1 MNEKRKRN
9 PRRWVTALC
18 AAALCLLGALP
29 ASGQDPTT
37 YEVTRTA
44 RSNTEFQFTMPANN
58 VEVTVEYVDAGV
70 KITNGE
76 TTLYYETLADA
87 VADCAENDVITLLAD
102 QTLTTG
108 ITISKNVSLDLNG
121 KTINKGGDAEDLVG
135 LNVTSALTIT
145 GSGTISG
152 FATAISNNGTL
163 TLSATPTFSDNTVD
177 IALAANKV
185 ITIGA
190 ALTQPT
196 NPIKVSVTSDMPYNA
211 ISGWTQMGATADPAS
226 YFASTT
232 EGVTI
237 RKVEISD
244 DVYDAQFVTYKE
256 LAEDTKPTNTATA
269 PTGQGTRT
277 ANPADEVW
285 VGDVLTAAT
294 TAQPQDEEGDITW
307 QWYRVGADNNETLI
321 EGATSKTYT
330 VTTGDLGYKLVA
342 KATQPKDIAGI
353 GHPAT
358 DIVVASEATATVVK
372 KDNFGTLTDAAY
384 TLYDTDKVDYVK
396 VELTNALTGVE
407 YIVVADGVTPSER
420 HWSQA
425 VTPESDGNFAI
436 SQYVSVT
443 DDTPSMVDM
452 KPSTAYDLYYR
463 LIETDD
469 TKHGTTATTNGK
481 PANEDKKD
489 ITTRTFDYKVTTQ
502 GVTYELSHDVETGRA
517 LTTGTTAKVTSIT
530 GVAGTDKHAGH
541 QEATILDVIPADNTE
556 LNARADVW
564 KVLGYDVTTG
574 FNNAIEVP
582 ASGFPRNIDMS
593 TFGAN
598 ADAYGYLKV
607 MDADVFAY
615 FNSGLQQTQ
624 CAVEGYKVMKLNNGY
639 YTLCDAAGNY
649 EYAAKGQTVDDDND
663 NMKGILQAAGM
674 TGGSFVF
681 EDIDGV
687 ALPDGT
693 GLTAGHKVAA
703 AGQKVVVKVTLP
715 DGFVFNDGDD
725 NKKLTVSGTV
735 GDITLAQVGTTNV
748 YKAEFNMP
756 EADVTVKFKETEPLL
771 GREITVT
778 PPATPE
784 NGTMT
789 ADANNPATI
798 RVFSELKYTLTPAEF
813 YALTDITFTGMP
825 EGFTYTLKDNS
836 DNDVTLPYDDNTAA
850 ITLSFQIP
858 AAAENAVTITPTF
871 TKTYESMTF
880 AAGMTTYFDGD
891 KGLKLHE
898 ENANLKF
905 YTISS
910 VGKTAVTL
918 TEIEN
923 IPAGTPAIVVN
934 SGSDAATVR
943 MDIGT
948 YDAVTYDTQFKG
960 TTAEMTLTIAESTKY
975 YGFNG
980 KNFVEIKQSGTVAA
994 HRCWLELSSTAG
1006 ARMLGI
1012 EWPDGSTTGISGINA
1027 DNTEDGDW
1035 YDLNGRKLQST
1046 PTTKGIYIKNGKKQV
1061 VK

>member
-1 MNEKRKRN
+1 MIEKRN

-44 RSNTEFQFTMPANN
+44 RSNTKFTFTMPTNN

-76 TTLYYETLADA
+76 TTLYYETLKDAIEDAAD
-87 VADCAENDVITLLAD
+87 NDVIKIEADMTLSGTA
-102 QTLTTG
+102 TV
-108 ITISKNVSLDLNG
+108 SKNVTLDLNG
-121 KTINKGGDAEDLVG
+121 FTISRGGSDENLIG
-135 LNVTSALTIT
+135 LNVASEGALTIT
-145 GSGTISG
+145 GSGTFSG
-152 FATAISNNGTL
+152 FGTAIKNEGML
-163 TLSATPTFSDNTVD
+163 TLNSLPVFTGNTTD
-177 IALAANKV
+177 IELADADKV
-185 ITIGA
+185 ITIGNNF
-190 ALTQPT
+190 PT
-196 NPIKVSVTSDMPYNA
+196 TAPDGYAPIKVKAAETNPVT
-211 ISGWTQMGATADPAS
+211 ITSGFGNNRGNNPEQF
-226 YFASTT
+226 FASSATT
-232 EGVTI
+232 RTI
-237 RKVEISD
+237 RLNASNEAEMVNYTELTTIP
-244 DVYDAQFVTYKE
+244 VITNNGTDA
-256 LAEDTKPTNTATA
+256 D
-269 PTGQGTRT
+269 GSRT
-277 ANPADEVW
+277 ASLDEGNVW
-285 VGDVLTAAT
+285 IDDVLTTST
-294 TAQPQDEEGDITW
+294 TAQPGITW
-307 QWYRVGADNNETLI
+307 QWYRVQDETETAI
-321 EGATSKTYT
+321 EGATTTSYT
-330 VTTGDLGYKLVA
+330 VQTADLGYKIIV
-342 KATQPKDIAGI
+342 KATQPQDIAGI
-353 GHPAT
+353 GHPT
-358 DIVVASEATATVVK
+358 ETIVKVSEATATVVK
-372 KDNFGTLTDAAY
+372 KDNFDTLTDAAY

-396 VELTNALTGVE
+396 VELTNASTGVE
-407 YIVVADGVTPSER
+407 YIVVADGVTPTEL

-425 VTPESDGNFAI
+425 VTPESNGYFAI

-443 DDTPSMVDM
+443 DDTPSMAYM

-481 PANEDKKD
+481 PANEAKIDVKTRD
-489 ITTRTFDYKVTTQ
+489 FDYRITTN
-502 GVTYELSHDVETGRA
+502 GVTYELSHDAETGRA
-517 LTTGTTAKVTSIT
+517 LTTTTAKVTSIT

-541 QEATILDVIPADNTE
+541 KEATILATIPANNTE

-574 FNNAIEVP
+574 FNRAIEVP

-593 TFGAN
+593 TFGAS
-598 ADAYGYLKV
+598 AGAYGYLKV

-615 FNSGLQQTQ
+615 FNNGVQQTQ
-624 CAVEGYKVMKLNNGY
+624 CAVEGYKMLKLNNGF
-639 YTLCDAAGNY
+639 YTLCNATDVY

-674 TGGSFVF
+674 TNGSFVF

-735 GDITLAQVGTTNV
+735 GDIPLAQVGTTNV

-789 ADANNPATI
+789 PVVGNPSPI
-798 RVFSELKYTLTPAEF
+798 RVFSELKYTLTPDEF

-825 EGFTYTLKDNS
+825 EGFTYTLKDGS
-836 DNDVTLPYDDNTAA
+836 DNDVTLPYEEP

-858 AAAENAVTITPTF
+858 AAAGDAVTITPTF
-871 TKTYESMTF
+871 TKTYESVTF

-934 SGSDAATVR
+934 SGSVAATVR

-948 YDAVTYDTQFKG
+948 YDAVTYDPQFKG
-960 TTAEMTLTIAESTKY
+960 TTAGMALTIDEGTKY

-980 KNFVEIKQSGTVAA
+980 KNFVEIKQSDPVAVAA

-1012 EWPDGSTTGISGINA
+1012 EWSDGSTTGISGINA

>member
-1 MNEKRKRN
+1 MNKKRN
-9 PRRWVTALC
+9 PRRWVTALY
-18 AAALCLLGALP
+18 AALCLLGALP
-29 ASGQDPTT
+29 ASGQAPTT
-37 YEVTRTA
+37 YQVTRTA
-44 RSNTEFQFTMPANN
+44 RSNTEFKFTMPANN
-58 VEVTVEYVDAGV
+58 VEVTVEYVNAGV
-70 KITNGE
+70 NITNGE
-76 TTLYYETLADA
+76 TTLYYETLKDAIEDAAD
-87 VADCAENDVITLLAD
+87 NDVIKIEDDVTLSGTA
-102 QTLTTG
+102 TV
-108 ITISKNVSLDLNG
+108 SKNVTLDLNG
-121 KTINKGGDAEDLVG
+121 HSISRGGSDENLIG
-135 LNVTSALTIT
+135 LNVASGGALTIT
-145 GSGTISG
+145 GSGTFSG
-152 FATAISNNGTL
+152 FGTAIKNEGTL
-163 TLSATPTFSDNTVD
+163 TLNSLPTFSDNTVD

-196 NPIKVSVTSDMPYNA
+196 NPIKVKVNGTLPCTFTSGFGTNH
-211 ISGWTQMGATADPAS
+211 SATNPATFFQPTGVPDGKA
-226 YFASTT
+226 YTVRLK
-232 EGVTI
+232 EGEAQI
-237 RKVEISD
+237 VE
-244 DVYDAQFVTYKE
+244 YKE
-256 LAEDTKPTNTATA
+256 LTDETKPTNTTTV
-269 PTGQGTRT
+269 PTGQGSRT

-285 VGDVLTAAT
+285 VGDKLTAAT
-294 TAQPQDEEGDITW
+294 TAQPQYADDDITW
-307 QWYRVGADNNETLI
+307 QWYRVDADNNETLI

-330 VTTGDLGYKLVA
+330 VTTADLGYKLVA
-342 KATQPKDIAGI
+342 KATQPQDIAGTGNPPTTKVI
-353 GHPAT
+353 ASDMT
-358 DIVVASEATATVVK
+358 AVVEK
-372 KDNFGTLTDAAY
+372 KDNFGTLTAATY

-396 VELTNALTGVE
+396 VELTNASTGVE

-420 HWSQA
+420 HWSRA
-425 VTPESDGNFAI
+425 VKPESDGNFAI

-443 DDTPSMVDM
+443 DDTPSMAYM

-469 TKHGTTATTNGK
+469 TKHGTTATTNDK
-481 PANEDKKD
+481 PANEAKKD

-502 GVTYELSHDVETGRA
+502 GVTYELSHDAESGRA
-517 LTTGTTAKVTSIT
+517 LTTGTTAKVVAIT

-574 FNNAIEVP
+574 FNSAIEVP
-582 ASGFPRNIDMS
+582 ASGFPRNIDMN
-593 TFGAN
+593 TFGAT
-598 ADAYGYLKV
+598 AGAYGYLKV

-615 FNSGLQQTQ
+615 FNNGVQQTQ
-624 CAVEGYKVMKLNNGY
+624 CAVEGYKMLKLNNGF
-639 YTLCDAAGNY
+639 YTLCNATDVY

-674 TGGSFVF
+674 TNGGFVF

-715 DGFVFNDGDD
+715 DGFVFKDGVD
-725 NKKLTVSGTV
+725 NKKLTVSGV
-735 GDITLAQVGTTNV
+735 GDIALTQVGTTNV

-771 GREITVT
+771 GRVITMNTTVG
-778 PPATPE
+778 

-789 ADANNPATI
+789 ADVGNPSPI

-825 EGFTYTLKDNS
+825 EGFTYTLKDGS

-858 AAAENAVTITPTF
+858 AAAEDAVTITPTF
-871 TKTYESMTF
+871 TKTYESVTF
-880 AAGMTTYFDGD
+880 AAGMTTYYDGD
-891 KGLKLHE
+891 KGLKLHA
-898 ENANLKF
+898 ENANLRF

-934 SGSDAATVR
+934 SGSDAAVR

-960 TTAEMTLTIAESTKY
+960 TTESMPLTIAEGTKY

-980 KNFVEIKQSGTVAA
+980 ENFVEIKQSGTVDA
-994 HRCWLELSSTAG
+994 HRCWLELFSTAG

-1035 YDLNGRKLQST
+1035 YDLNGRKLQGT

>member
-1 MNEKRKRN
+1 MIEKRN

-29 ASGQDPTT
+29 ASGQNPTT
-37 YEVTRTA
+37 YAVTRKV
-44 RSNTEFQFTMPANN
+44 RSNTEFTFTMPANN
-58 VEVTVEYVDAGV
+58 VEVTVQYVNAGV

-76 TTLYYETLADA
+76 TTLYYETLKDAIEDAAD
-87 VADCAENDVITLLAD
+87 NDVITLLAD

-108 ITISKNVSLDLNG
+108 ITISKNVSLNLNE
-121 KTINKGGDAEDLVG
+121 KAINKGGDAENLVG
-135 LNVTSALTIT
+135 LNVTGSLTIT

-177 IALAANKV
+177 IALAAAKV

-196 NPIKVSVTSDMPYNA
+196 NPIKVSVTNVMPYNA

-237 RKVEISD
+237 RKVEISAG
-244 DVYDAQFVTYKE
+244 VYDAQFVTYKE
-256 LAEDTKPTNTATA
+256 LAEDTKPTISNG
-269 PTGQGTRT
+269 GQDGDGSRS
-277 ANPADEVW
+277 ASLDEGNVW
-285 VGDVLTAAT
+285 IGDVLTAST
-294 TAQPQDEEGDITW
+294 TATPDITW
-307 QWYRVGADNNETLI
+307 QWYRLDGTTETLI
-321 EGATSKTYT
+321 DGATAATYT
-330 VTTGDLGYKLVA
+330 VAVADRGKQLIA
-342 KATQPKDIAGI
+342 KAKQTKDIAGI

-358 DIVVASEATATVVK
+358 DIVVASEASATVVK
-372 KDNFGTLTDAAY
+372 KDNFGTLTAAAY

-396 VELTNALTGVE
+396 VELTNASTGVE
-407 YIVVADGVTPSER
+407 YIVVTDGVTPTEL

-425 VTPESDGNFAI
+425 VTPESNGDFAI

-443 DDTPSMVDM
+443 DNTPSMAYM

-469 TKHGTTATTNGK
+469 TKHGTTATTNDK
-481 PANEDKKD
+481 PANEAKKD

-517 LTTGTTAKVTSIT
+517 LTTTTAKVVAIVGAEGT
-530 GVAGTDKHAGH
+530 GAHAGH
-541 QEATILDVIPADNTE
+541 KEATILATIPADNTE

-574 FNNAIEVP
+574 FNSAIEVP

-598 ADAYGYLKV
+598 AGAYGYLKV

-615 FNSGLQQTQ
+615 FNNGVQQTQ
-624 CAVEGYKVMKLNNGY
+624 CAVEGYKMLKLNNGF
-639 YTLCDAAGNY
+639 YTLCNATDVY

-674 TGGSFVF
+674 TNGGFVF

-703 AGQKVVVKVTLP
+703 AGQNVVVKVTLP
-715 DGFVFNDGDD
+715 DGFVFKDGD
-725 NKKLTVSGTV
+725 NYKILTVSGTV
-735 GDITLAQVGTTNV
+735 GDITLTQVGTTNV

-756 EADVTVKFKETEPLL
+756 EADVTVKFKETEPIQ
-771 GREITVT
+771 GSPVT
-778 PPATPE
+778 LALPTGVIE
-784 NGTMT
+784 GGTI
-789 ADANNPATI
+789 AAAVGNPASPV
-798 RVFSELKYTLTPAEF
+798 VFDQMNYTLTPNEG
-813 YALTDITFTGMP
+813 YALTGVTFTGMP
-825 EGFTYTLKDNS
+825 EGFAPTYKIGDNVVELPQEVA
-836 DNDVTLPYDDNTAA
+836 VTMT
-850 ITLSFQIP
+850 FKIP
-858 AAAENAVTITPTF
+858 VGAVNVTITPTF

-880 AAGMTTYFDGD
+880 AAGMTTYYGD

-960 TTAEMTLTIAESTKY
+960 TTAEMTLTIAEGTKY

-980 KNFVEIKQSGTVAA
+980 KNFVEIKQSGSVAA